1 MDFFHDTIHDT
12 DALVARLAP
21 YDALVTMRER
31 TDCRRGALIAAL
43 KSGAIAGAALDVYDE
58 EPLPGDSPLLAL
70 DNVLLTPYL
79 GYNTG
84 ATLKQFYAAAVENLR
99 AWMAGAPS
107 NIINGDVLDRR
118 RK

>member
-1 MDFFHDTIHDT
+1 MGLMQPSAF
-12 DALVARLAP
+12 LVNTARGP
-21 YDALVTMRER
+21 IVDGGT
-31 TDCRRGALIAAL
+31 LIAAL
-43 KSGAIAGAALDVYDE
+43 KSGAIAGAAVDVYDE

-70 DNVLLTPYL
+70 DNVLLTPHL

-107 NIINGDVLDRR
+107 NIINDDVLDRR